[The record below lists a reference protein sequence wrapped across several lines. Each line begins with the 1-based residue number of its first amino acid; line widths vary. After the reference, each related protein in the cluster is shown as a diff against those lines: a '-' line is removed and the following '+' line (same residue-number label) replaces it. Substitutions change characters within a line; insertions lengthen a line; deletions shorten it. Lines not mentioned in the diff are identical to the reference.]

1 MKTNNCILLLTAAAL
16 FSVCATRAELTVLE
30 THFDQKNLDG
40 WYDVALKSPPDEQHA
55 RIVEEEGRAFLMT
68 SDHRWAGLSCK
79 LTEPVIIDGK
89 LKTITILLRHKQA
102 GKGFNIGK
110 VALSS
115 RECLD
120 IHNGKAFAANK
131 DSGFTVVGHLYG
143 ANCTITTRLDG
154 RDDKTI
160 RQSNP
165 TRPPFFKAHNTW
177 TDWRITYDHEAKE
190 ISVTVDGA
198 SETTLT
204 LHAVDFTGVTF
215 KSIWINQ
222 MESAYESIK
231 VITNYK

>member
-1 MKTNNCILLLTAAAL
+1 MKTHNCILSLLAAL
-16 FSVCATRAELTVLE
+16 FCITASAVDIISLE
-30 THFDQKNLDG
+30 TRFEQKRLDG
-40 WYDVALKSPPDEQHA
+40 WYDVGLKSPPSETHA

-79 LTEPVIIDGK
+79 FKEPVTVDGN
-89 LKTITILLRHKQA
+89 LKAITILVRQKQA

-115 RECLD
+115 RELLD

-131 DSGFTVVGHLYG
+131 DSGFSVTGHLYG
-143 ANCTITTRLDG
+143 INSVITTRLDG

-165 TRPPFFKAHNTW
+165 TRQPFFKAHNAW
-177 TDWRITYDHEAKE
+177 TDWRIIYDNEKKE
-190 ISVTVDGA
+190 ISVTVDGVA
-198 SETTLT
+198 EPALI
-204 LHAVDFTGVTF
+204 LHAVDFTGITF
-215 KSIWINQ
+215 RSIWINQ

-231 VITNYK
+231 VITTLK